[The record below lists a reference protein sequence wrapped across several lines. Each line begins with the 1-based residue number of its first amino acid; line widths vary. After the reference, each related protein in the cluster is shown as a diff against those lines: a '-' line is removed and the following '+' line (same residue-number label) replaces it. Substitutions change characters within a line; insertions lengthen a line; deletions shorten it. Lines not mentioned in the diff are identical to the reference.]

1 MSRAPPSIVGEYV
14 HVVGTC
20 RMGRPDD
27 DGAVVDLD
35 CAVRDYRTLRVV
47 DAAVMPD
54 LPRCNTNLTTIAIA
68 ERFVERQRSLSV

>member
-1 MSRAPPSIVGEYV
+1 MSRAPPAIVGDYV
-14 HVVGTC
+14 HAVGTC

-35 CAVRDYRTLRVV
+35 CAVQGYQTLRVV

-54 LPRCNTNLTTIAIA
+54 LPKCNTNLTTIAIA